1 MRACRD
7 IMFRVVV
14 NVDLELYDVFSA
26 NSGRSDGEKEI
37 GDEQGRARGQG
48 RGKGGKERRECEG
61 TAITRK

>member
-26 NSGRSDGEKEI
+26 NSGRLRERTRTARSAALRRAGHEGEGE
-37 GDEQGRARGQG
+37 
-48 RGKGGKERRECEG
+48 ERERERE
-61 TAITRK
+61 

>member
-1 MRACRD
+1 
-7 IMFRVVV
+7 MFRVVI
-14 NVDLELYDVFSA
+14 VDLEVYDVFSA
-26 NSGRSDGEKEI
+26 NSGRSEGETEI